1 MLMPHLKKYACSI
14 KMVAGTGNEVISVQ
28 VSKGKLSDKKE
39 VIVCDCC
46 EKMKVELHDVKLEL
60 SSFREIIRVL
70 QEEISPSTQP
80 TAFIDHQTVIS
91 IHFYILWSC

>member
-1 MLMPHLKKYACSI
+1 MFAKWSLSLKFSDQNFVCIVTFSHILLA
-14 KMVAGTGNEVISVQ
+14 AGTGNRCFSVQ

-39 VIVCDCC
+39 VTVCDCC

-70 QEEISPSTQP
+70 
-80 TAFIDHQTVIS
+80 
-91 IHFYILWSC
+91 